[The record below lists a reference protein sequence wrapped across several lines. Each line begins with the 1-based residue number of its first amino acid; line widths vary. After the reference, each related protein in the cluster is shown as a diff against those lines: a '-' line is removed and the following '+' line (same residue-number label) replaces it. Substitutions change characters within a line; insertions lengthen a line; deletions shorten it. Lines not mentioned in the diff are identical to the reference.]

1 MVEGLMREKF
11 SRKPRMPVLNRE
23 IAPDEDP
30 FVRLSSPPAGLE
42 GESDDG
48 RNIISSNESL
58 IESEGN
64 KSSVPRTWLQLA
76 GGLQKGHAG
85 RLPAATAVTA
95 PADMERRKDLRF
107 IN

>member
-1 MVEGLMREKF
+1 MVEELMREKF

-58 IESEGN
+58 IESEGQQ
-64 KSSVPRTWLQLA
+64 VFCAADLA
-76 GGLQKGHAG
+76 S
-85 RLPAATAVTA
+85 T
-95 PADMERRKDLRF
+95 RRWPPEGSRR
-107 IN
+107 